1 MLSNKK
7 YIYTLLTHNSKYYWK
22 FLIAYAILMI
32 ILFGILA
39 FCQVFSTFAIILSI
53 VYIISL
59 WGFTVWVTVSFL
71 RKLFTKNQLCNWKIF
86 EETKRIPTC
95 SQSDRN
101 NAHKLSEDVVN
112 QFVKIWYNEISEDD
126 KFPVES
132 RIIIESTLN
141 LLSKALGS
149 IDKKHF
155 AYVVT
160 NVFLK
165 HLKEFQRTLKLKEK
179 NGDKISDMYRYSFS
193 AIPNEKSCEYYIDQ
207 MTKKLLVNFIHWEL
221 WNSIPCKLVV
231 SIISNKLSYL
241 IDVCS
246 DPEFLNYYLLMI
258 LLPEEQALELTL
270 HQYTHIKLNPSCIN
284 VDLKEKVLQE
294 EYIHEK
300 ESVPVD
306 EHKSTVPSCSD
317 SGIQPSGES
326 EEVCEA
332 IEVPFKK
339 RKEVKVYEPRSSNEK
354 WSETIDLATV
364 TLGED
369 PLESPSQ
376 KKNISEAIDVLK
388 DVKSDAT
395 SRAGDAT
402 VNTLRDIKDF
412 QESTVNTVV
421 KPVSHAT
428 SQALH
433 KIGDFQDEAAGMV
446 EGLFDLGMAGIRK
459 GLKLTGLQENSTQ
472 EGMISESKN
481 KHSLISPS
489 VTNKK
494 AKSHSNNQ
502 VAEECVWMNPLQ
514 HNIED
519 DVMGDTDEV
528 DHVPSILMDSL
539 EYGSPDPEY
548 EEGADFA
555 TTIAKLRSL
564 LQQKSSESISTTPV
578 ASPMMADS
586 SKSLLD
592 LEEVD
597 GFIPSIYK
605 VCAKTATGVFN
616 NTLNTIKTALPAT
629 DDEMIT
635 YGLEKW
641 EFETIEEKGMSITTR
656 MSKLLQERK
665 DFCMI
670 ETAYDAFDSQEP
682 QVKRFISD
690 VSFEETDDFESK
702 VPLART
708 VTDIICELIADSDSL
723 VTQEPFIKFLLLVF
737 GKSIDEIIILKVEE
751 LFRNIS
757 LTEVPKSVERKVLT
771 MDFDVYMKSLM
782 SVLPDAVNLIASH
795 SILNDA
801 LSTFILSLQMKK
813 CNKDIV
819 LQIFEFL
826 ILRLI
831 EDNSKN
837 NLLT

>member
-433 KIGDFQDEAAGMV
+433 KIGDFQVGHLVDQNTITELSSPQGRSSRNGGGFVRSWNGWYPERFEANWFAGK
-446 EGLFDLGMAGIRK
+446 FYTR
-459 GLKLTGLQENSTQ
+459 
-472 EGMISESKN
+472 
-481 KHSLISPS
+481 
-489 VTNKK
+489 
-494 AKSHSNNQ
+494 
-502 VAEECVWMNPLQ
+502 
-514 HNIED
+514 
-519 DVMGDTDEV
+519 
-528 DHVPSILMDSL
+528 
-539 EYGSPDPEY
+539 
-548 EEGADFA
+548 
-555 TTIAKLRSL
+555 R
-564 LQQKSSESISTTPV
+564 
-578 ASPMMADS
+578 MADS